1 MVTDSSLDLIAALS
15 NLAFQYGPFLF
26 ALLFSVFITRWAYG
40 IYQKACVRVE
50 PKEATDREKNTC
62 RIYFL
67 GTAGFSILLV
77 IAAILWWFLNAPVT
91 YKFMGKIEDLKDY
104 QKTVSQS
111 FYLKPS
117 YIIPPDID
125 LPATHDDYFVIVRN
139 KPFKKGEVFDIS
151 ICSSRFDGKSK
162 KRMEKLEIKYL
173 GNDYVVYKLKIDPK
187 DGKAILIPKTAYNFD
202 NSLFSGIAIAQESL
216 WDK

>member
-1 MVTDSSLDLIAALS
+1 MFTDSSLDLITALS
-15 NLAFQYGPFLF
+15 NLAYQYGPFLF
-26 ALLFSVFITRWAYG
+26 ALLFSLFITRWAYR
-40 IYQKACVRVE
+40 IYQKTCVRVD

-77 IAAILWWFLNAPVT
+77 IAAIIWWFLNAPVT

-104 QKTVSQS
+104 QKTISQS

-117 YIIPPDID
+117 YVIPPDID
-125 LPATHDDYFVIVRN
+125 LPATHDDHFVIVRN

-151 ICSSRFDGKSK
+151 ICNIGFDGQGK
-162 KRMEKLEIKYL
+162 KGMEKLEIKYL
-173 GNDYVVYKLKIDPK
+173 GKDYVVYKLKIDPK
-187 DGKAILIPKTAYNFD
+187 DGTAILIPKTAYNFD
-202 NSLFSGIAIAQESL
+202 NSPFWGTAIAQESI